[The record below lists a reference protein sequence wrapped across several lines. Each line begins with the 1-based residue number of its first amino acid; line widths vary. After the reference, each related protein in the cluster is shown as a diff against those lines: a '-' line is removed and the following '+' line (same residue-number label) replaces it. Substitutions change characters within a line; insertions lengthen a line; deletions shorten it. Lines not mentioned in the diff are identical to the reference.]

1 MLPAWQVCVRGL
13 LPLGLPLPQGRARGD
28 KNRLEGFFF
37 FSGLTTPSPVA
48 GARRGLRGAGA
59 LAFRTQ
65 TQGRHFAPP
74 PTPCPAPLSPSAR
87 AREAGRCARVR
98 VPPYIRVGAGGAGG
112 AALQTEKVG
121 VEAMARPLILGL
133 LSLLGLLATGKRC
146 PPPSELL
153 PHQLSPG
160 GLEERFS
167 ERPACSGRGQRGG
180 GEGRS

>member
-1 MLPAWQVCVRGL
+1 M
-13 LPLGLPLPQGRARGD
+13 
-28 KNRLEGFFF
+28 
-37 FSGLTTPSPVA
+37 
-48 GARRGLRGAGA
+48 
-59 LAFRTQ
+59 
-65 TQGRHFAPP
+65 
-74 PTPCPAPLSPSAR
+74 
-87 AREAGRCARVR
+87 R

-133 LSLLGLLATGKRC
+133 LSLLGLLAAGKRC

-180 GEGRS
+180 GKADPNAVCIPPAGPAPRSQTEEAGMREGGGNGAFKGAFGMAVMERLCLGGGPGRPKIAPGKRREKRGFPVRIRPVPLLVGK